1 MKTIVFVSEKG
12 GVGKTRLSDELYFY
26 YTRQGL
32 PVSLYSFD
40 GQYKNRNTDKKV
52 EDAQVAVVDTPGRI
66 MDTKTIQTIEGA
78 DAVVIPVRPTGGN
91 IESFTRT
98 VGLVKEHTK
107 CPVIVVVNGVN
118 RFSATSSFL
127 KWLEKY
133 KQKENLDIIMT
144 IPQSEVLVQAE
155 NCRCSVNEINYYSPA
170 TQAVNILCDKI
181 SELVGLSV
189 EERKVK
195 SKKLIEK

>member
-26 YTRQGL
+26 YIRQGV

-98 VGLVKEHTK
+98 VGLVKERAE

-127 KWLEKY
+127 EWLEKY

-155 NCRCSVNEINYYSPA
+155 NCRCSVNEINHYSPA

-181 SELVGLSV
+181 SELVGLPV